1 MKKFLILTVSV
12 LFVSCPVGPSIPTEA
27 LFCITGKT
35 KGTARIEAVGGNEA
49 AAGFGKTF
57 VFKESF
63 TLSFFLRLRTEAVG
77 NGGLRRSRAVS
88 AGAVAPGRPV
98 LRDTSPIRGGRR
110 AFPIRFFLIY

>member
-27 LFCITGKT
+27 LFCIAGKT

-49 AAGFGKTF
+49 TAGFGKTF

-63 TLSFFLRLRTEAVG
+63 TLSFFF
-77 NGGLRRSRAVS
+77 
-88 AGAVAPGRPV
+88 AVADGSGRKRRPPQESGCF
-98 LRDTSPIRGGRR
+98 RRGGTLSQSG
-110 AFPIRFFLIY
+110 FF